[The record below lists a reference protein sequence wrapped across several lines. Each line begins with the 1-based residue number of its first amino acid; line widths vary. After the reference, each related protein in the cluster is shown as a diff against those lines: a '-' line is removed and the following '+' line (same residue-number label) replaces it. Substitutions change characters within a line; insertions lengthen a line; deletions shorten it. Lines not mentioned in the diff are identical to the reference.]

1 MTKWTEENIPSLDNK
16 NVIVT
21 GANSGI
27 GFQAAKKLALKG
39 ARVIMACRN
48 AEKAARAAD
57 MILKKDRGADVEYMH
72 LDLSSLAS
80 VSKFAEEYKGRYK
93 KLDILINN
101 AGVMATPYRRTT
113 DGFEWQFGINHLG
126 HFALTGQLLE
136 SLNSTPGS
144 RVVTV
149 TSIAHFKGRIHFED
163 LSGGSWYHRMRS
175 YRQSKLANLLFAY
188 ELQRR
193 LTLAG
198 SSAISVAAHP
208 GISATSIVWLPFP
221 VNILKD
227 LVLMKASKGAL
238 PIVMAATDERIEG
251 GEYLGPAGPMQSCG
265 APAILKSG
273 RHSYDRHLWQKL
285 WKVSEELTGINYLDK
300 SSNENQ

>member
-1 MTKWTEENIPSLDNK
+1 VQLEKWSAENIPVQDK
-16 NVIVT
+16 RNVIIT

-27 GFQAAKKLALKG
+27 GFEAAKRLAFKG

-48 AEKAARAAD
+48 ADKAARAAD

-72 LDLSSLAS
+72 LDLSRLAS
-80 VSKFAEEYKGRYK
+80 VARFAEEYKVRYK

-101 AGVMATPYRRTT
+101 AGVMATPYRRTE

-136 SLNSTPGS
+136 KLNSTPGS

-163 LSGGSWYHRMRS
+163 LSGGSWYKRMRA

-193 LTLAG
+193 LELVG
-198 SSAISVAAHP
+198 SSVISVAAHP
-208 GISATSIVWLPFP
+208 GISSTNIVWLPFP
-221 VNILKD
+221 VNILKS

-238 PIVMAATDERIEG
+238 PIIMAATGERVRG
-251 GEYLGPAGPMQSCG
+251 GDYLGPAGPLQACG
-265 APAILKSG
+265 GPVILKSG
-273 RHSYDRHLWQKL
+273 QHSYDSHLWEKL
-285 WKVSEELTGINYLDK
+285 WKVSEDLTGIKYLDK
-300 SSNENQ
+300 I

>member
-1 MTKWTEENIPSLDNK
+1 MAKWTEDNIPSLYNK

-27 GFQAAKKLALKG
+27 GFEAAKKLALEG
-39 ARVIMACRN
+39 ARVVMACRN
-48 AEKAARAAD
+48 ADKAARAAD
-57 MILKKDRGADVEYMH
+57 MILKKDRSADLEYMH

-80 VSKFAEEYKGRYK
+80 VARFAEEYKGRYK

-101 AGVMATPYRRTT
+101 AGVMATPYRRTE

-136 SLNSTPGS
+136 KLNSTPVS
-144 RVVTV
+144 RVVTI

-163 LSGGSWYHRMRS
+163 LSGGSWYERMRA

-193 LTLAG
+193 LELTG

-208 GISATSIVWLPFP
+208 GISSTNIVWLPFP
-221 VNILKD
+221 VNILKN

-238 PIVMAATDERIEG
+238 PIIMAATDERVRG
-251 GEYLGPAGPMQSCG
+251 GDYLGPDGPMQACG
-265 APAILKSG
+265 GPAILKSG
-273 RHSYDRHLWQKL
+273 GHSYDRHLWEKL
-285 WKVSEELTGINYLDK
+285 WKVSEDLTGIKYLEIQQEVSK
-300 SSNENQ
+300 